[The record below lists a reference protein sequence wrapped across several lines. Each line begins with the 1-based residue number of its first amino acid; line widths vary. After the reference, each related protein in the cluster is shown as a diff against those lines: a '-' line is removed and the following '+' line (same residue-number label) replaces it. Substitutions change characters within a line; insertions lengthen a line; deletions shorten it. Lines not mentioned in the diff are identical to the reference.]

1 MPYPPE
7 NLRRTTTLLL
17 LSAIATLSL
26 LTTGCQTRVTS
37 ATPSQVEAWS
47 AWRYPADAEYGRDYN
62 LTVVQDGGGITLT
75 NREPNPIRDHE
86 LWINRGYARAIAS
99 VPVGD
104 PTGLA
109 LTGFINRYQ
118 EPYPV
123 GTLLA
128 PDKTQQVVAVEFYN
142 PRTQTRHKATVWP
155 PGDRALQLL
164 P

>member
-1 MPYPPE
+1 MPRKT
-7 NLRRTTTLLL
+7 LHTALLL
-17 LSAIATLSL
+17 TLATVCLLS
-26 LTTGCQTRVTS
+26 TGCQTRVTS
-37 ATPSQVEAWS
+37 ATSSQVEEWS
-47 AWRYPADAEYGRDYN
+47 DWRYPADADYGRDYN
-62 LTVVQDGGGITLT
+62 LTVVQDRGGITLT
-75 NREPNPIRDHE
+75 NREPNTIRDHQ
-86 LWINRGYARAIAS
+86 LWINRGYARPISAIPA
-99 VPVGD
+99 GR
-104 PTGLA
+104 PTALA

-118 EPYPV
+118 EPFPV

>member
-1 MPYPPE
+1 MPHPPHKPQ
-7 NLRRTTTLLL
+7 LAATLLL
-17 LSAIATLSL
+17 VTSL
-26 LTTGCQTRVTS
+26 VCLPTTGCQTRGTS
-37 ATPSQVEAWS
+37 ATPSQVEEWS

-62 LTVVQDGGGITLT
+62 LTVVQDRGGMTLT

-86 LWINRGYARAIAS
+86 LWINRGYARSVAS
-99 VPVGD
+99 IPVGR
-104 PTGLA
+104 PTAVA

-118 EPYPV
+118 EPFPV

-142 PRTQTRHKATVWP
+142 PRTRTRHKATVWP